1 MPPKKINAKYVP
13 KSLSPSDK
21 KKQIKSIK
29 EGTDRPKVNY
39 KTKRSSWVIKF
50 EKKYNKKIT
59 DIEWISKNLLKKPG
73 IEKILK
79 KGAAA
84 YYTSGSRP
92 NVSVFQWK
100 YARLASVLLN
110 GPSRKVD
117 KNEWEKYKI

>member
-1 MPPKKINAKYVP
+1 MPHKINSKYVP
-13 KSLSPSDK
+13 KVLTQSDR

-39 KTKRSSWVIKF
+39 KTKRSSWVVKF

-59 DIEWISKNLLKKPG
+59 DLDWISKNLLKRTG
-73 IEKILK
+73 INKVLA
-79 KGAAA
+79 KGSAA
-84 YYTSGSRP
+84 YYNSGSRP

-100 YARLASVLLN
+100 YARLGSVLLN
-110 GPSRKVD
+110 GPARRVD

>member
-1 MPPKKINAKYVP
+1 MAPKINPKYVP
-13 KSLSPSDK
+13 KGLTPSDR

-29 EGTDRPKVNY
+29 EGTDRPKVDY
-39 KTKRSSWVIKF
+39 KTKRSSWVVKF

-59 DIEWISKNLLKKPG
+59 DLDWISKNLLKRTG
-73 IEKILK
+73 INKVLE

-84 YYTSGSRP
+84 YYNSGSRP

-110 GPSRKVD
+110 GAARRVD

>member
-1 MPPKKINAKYVP
+1 MPPKINSKYVP
-13 KSLSPSDK
+13 KGLTSSDR

-39 KTKRSSWVIKF
+39 KTKRSSWVVKF

-59 DIEWISKNLLKKPG
+59 DLDWISKNLLKRTG
-73 IEKILK
+73 INKVLA
-79 KGAAA
+79 KGSAA
-84 YYTSGSRP
+84 YYNSGSRP

-100 YARLASVLLN
+100 YARLGSVLLN
-110 GPSRKVD
+110 GPARRVD